1 MKKLEENGRDV
12 DVRITDLDGVCHVGT
27 TGCECLEAQND
38 KVKDDETSEDCESI
52 TARDFYEKYGS
63 EQESSS
69 TRDPSDGDD
78 PRKLAMP
85 KHSGAAGYDRWIEN
99 EWGRYDADDEDD
111 GVPMDGYHK
120 SIIQGWT
127 PLYSMDDV
135 YGTEGRVREGEEN
148 PRCPAHSA
156 RRLAVALNLGPRE
169 LRTNPDAIQ
178 ACTKE
183 WIKLL

>member
-1 MKKLEENGRDV
+1 MDIDEEGTLVERREQIVETCHNLGRMYQPPPSENIYDIVDGLSNRRERRVRLCATKKSKGKRA
-12 DVRITDLDGVCHVGT
+12 T
-27 TGCECLEAQND
+27 
-38 KVKDDETSEDCESI
+38 KK
-52 TARDFYEKYGS
+52 
-63 EQESSS
+63 
-69 TRDPSDGDD
+69 PDD
-78 PRKLAMP
+78 PRKVAMP

-99 EWGRYDADDEDD
+99 EWGRYDADDEDG